1 MGMASRRRNGRRKPG
16 FDEKGQE
23 EKLLR
28 NQCEEWEVCREEW
41 TIPKDRWVPARGRGG
56 ECEDCPKFLFALT
69 GQPPLPALQC

>member
-1 MGMASRRRNGRRKPG
+1 MEGGSRV
-16 FDEKGQE
+16 DEKGQE

-28 NQCEEWEVCREEW
+28 DQCEEWEVCLEEW
-41 TIPKDRWVPARGRGG
+41 TIPKGRWVLARGRGG

>member
-1 MGMASRRRNGRRKPG
+1 MVGGSRV
-16 FDEKGQE
+16 DEKGQE